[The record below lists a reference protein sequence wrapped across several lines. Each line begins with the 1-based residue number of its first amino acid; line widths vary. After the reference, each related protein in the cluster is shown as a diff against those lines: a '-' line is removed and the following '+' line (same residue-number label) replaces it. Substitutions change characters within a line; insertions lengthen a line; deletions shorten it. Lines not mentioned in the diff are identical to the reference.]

1 MVHLPVFA
9 EGVAVSVDAET
20 GKARGVSARNVLL
33 VALDPLSEEEIRDA
47 IAARQ
52 AADDV
57 TVHVVAP
64 AANIGPLQWLMGDE
78 DEARAEAEEL
88 ADQAADAVEPEV
100 PTETEVGDRDPLVA
114 VEDALADFP
123 ADEIVL
129 AGPADE
135 KTEAQLRRFGLP
147 VERLD
152 GGDDGATGTG
162 TEEFAR
168 DVARGRSSKTPL
180 VVITGV
186 GVVVL
191 GAAAV
196 LSLLLFLVLWL
207 V

>member
-1 MVHLPVFA
+1 M
-9 EGVAVSVDAET
+9 
-20 GKARGVSARNVLL
+20 SARNVLL
-33 VALDPLSEEEIRDA
+33 VALDPVSEEEIRDA
-47 IAARQ
+47 IASRQ

-88 ADQAADAVEPEV
+88 ADQAAEAVEPEV

-147 VERLD
+147 VERLEGGD
-152 GGDDGATGTG
+152 GGPGG

-168 DVARGRSSKTPL
+168 DVARGGSTKTPL
-180 VVITGV
+180 IVITGV

-191 GAAAV
+191 GAAAL

>member
-1 MVHLPVFA
+1 M
-9 EGVAVSVDAET
+9 S
-20 GKARGVSARNVLL
+20 SRNVLL
-33 VALDPLSEEEIRDA
+33 VALDPVSEEEIRDA
-47 IAARQ
+47 IASRQ
-52 AADDV
+52 ADDDV

-78 DEARAEAEEL
+78 DEARAEAEEV

-152 GGDDGATGTG
+152 GGDGDVGG
-162 TEEFAR
+162 TEGLAR
-168 DVARGRSSKTPL
+168 DVARGRSTKTPL

-186 GVVVL
+186 GLVVL

-207 V
+207 A

>member
-1 MVHLPVFA
+1 M
-9 EGVAVSVDAET
+9 
-20 GKARGVSARNVLL
+20 SARNVLL
-33 VALDPLSEEEIRDA
+33 VALDPVSEEEIRDA
-47 IAARQ
+47 IASRQ

-88 ADQAADAVEPEV
+88 ADQAAEAVEPEV

-114 VEDALADFP
+114 VADALADFP

-147 VERLD
+147 VERLH
-152 GGDDGATGTG
+152 GGDGAASG

-168 DVARGRSSKTPL
+168 DVARGGSTKTPL

-191 GAAAV
+191 GAAAL

-207 V
+207 A